1 MGFIS
6 LAPLLSFHSHTPGYV
21 ISEWK
26 HPKKKTTSLMS
37 PHTSHYPDPISL
49 WDQVATAT
57 GWQSSRYTR
66 VGLPAFVLGL

>member
-26 HPKKKTTSLMS
+26 HPKKRQHLSCHLTPVITQI
-37 PHTSHYPDPISL
+37 P
-49 WDQVATAT
+49 
-57 GWQSSRYTR
+57 
-66 VGLPAFVLGL
+66 